1 MYASLAHTMALSH
14 LKPDGY
20 ELISSLYEF
29 YCPSVQSKVKQ
40 TDGHRY
46 QCQDP
51 SCKKLFTTLE
61 LAMRHIMLSG
71 HSQVQVQ
78 TPEDDDQGFEPVSD
92 CEPESEGAAV
102 IPDIRAFL
110 GSQYYENI

>member
-20 ELISSLYEF
+20 ELISSPYDF

-51 SCKKLFTTLE
+51 SCKKLFTTFE
-61 LAMRHIMLSG
+61 LAKRHIMLPG
-71 HSQVQVQ
+71 HSQQVQ
-78 TPEDDDQGFEPVSD
+78 TLEGNDQGFEPVSD

-110 GSQYYENI
+110 GSKYENI

>member
-1 MYASLAHTMALSH
+1 
-14 LKPDGY
+14 
-20 ELISSLYEF
+20 
-29 YCPSVQSKVKQ
+29 
-40 TDGHRY
+40 
-46 QCQDP
+46 
-51 SCKKLFTTLE
+51 
-61 LAMRHIMLSG
+61 MLSG

-110 GSQYYENI
+110 GSQYENI